1 MKVITFEKVSFSDIK
16 IVRLFVNALTADG
29 EHYLLNRNNLRQPI
43 QRQLSQKQKTFSQLS
58 FVFLKSILI
67 STHFPQKED
76 PHSSCISE
84 IKGCEY
90 WKWVQTLLQ
99 SER

>member
-43 QRQLSQKQKTFSQLS
+43 QRQLSQKQKTFSEL
-58 FVFLKSILI
+58 FFAFLKSILNFQ
-67 STHFPQKED
+67 HFQKIDDPQ
-76 PHSSCISE
+76 S
-84 IKGCEY
+84 
-90 WKWVQTLLQ
+90 
-99 SER
+99 